1 MRRFT
6 FDIKA
11 KKQFSTEENG
21 WTYKMNCLNKIGF
34 FYLKSPVMK
43 EITYSK
49 GETIRYRRHTVFGIG
64 YVDDNFVFK
73 GVALFDLFE
82 RVLIVLLL
90 LLGVSYASGNVY
102 IGLFWT
108 FLFFLLITFLS
119 WEEDDSYLH
128 KAQMM
133 C

>member
-90 LLGVSYASGNVY
+90 LLGVSYASGDIY
-102 IGLFWT
+102 IGFLGACMFYLLFT
-108 FLFFLLITFLS
+108 YLS
-119 WEEDDSYLH
+119 REDDDSLLH
-128 KAQMM
+128 RAGIM